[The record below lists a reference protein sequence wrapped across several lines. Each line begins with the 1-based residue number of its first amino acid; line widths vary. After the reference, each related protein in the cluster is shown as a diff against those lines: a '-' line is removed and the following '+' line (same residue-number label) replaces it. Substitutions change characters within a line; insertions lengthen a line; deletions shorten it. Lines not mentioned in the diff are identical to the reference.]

1 MTPRFVADC
10 MVGRLAKWLRA
21 FGFDV
26 VYDPFAEDAWV
37 ASQAQDSGRILL
49 TRDTGLRYVYG
60 ARILFIQSDH
70 VAEQLRQVVEE
81 TPLNLNLAQP
91 LTRCTV
97 CNGALV
103 TASRGEVWERVPPF
117 IYLTQERYAA
127 CPDCRRVYW
136 MGTHVANML
145 ARLRELKREAQ
156 PGRAA

>member
-1 MTPRFVADC
+1 MAARFIADC

-26 VYDPFAEDAWV
+26 LYHPFAEDGWI
-37 ASQAQDSGRILL
+37 ASRAREEERILL
-49 TRDTGLRYVYG
+49 TRDTGMRYVHG
-60 ARILFIQSDH
+60 VRTIFIESDD
-70 VAEQLRQVVEE
+70 VEEQLRQVVTE
-81 TPLNLNLAQP
+81 TPLALDPARS

-103 TASRGEVWERVPPF
+103 MATRDEVWERVPPYV
-117 IYLTQERYAA
+117 YLTQERYAV

-145 ARLRELKREAQ
+145 ARLSELRGRAR
-156 PGRAA
+156 PGRAE